1 MKTNAI
7 VRIVIWSIVLL
18 VLIGVLGAGLLFDLY
33 SFDQKDVSWTAPVV
47 TPGSGDSQR
56 YDYALSD
63 KALITEIEIQ
73 WAAGSITIQPGNVD
87 QVQFWEQGVDEAK
100 HQLVYS
106 QSGNKL
112 TIQHQ
117 EQQVKIGIESTVAKD
132 LTVIVPENWV
142 GESIEIDAASA
153 QVRMTDITLQE
164 LSLDSASGMGIFE
177 NCTIGEL
184 DIDTASGDIEFY
196 GALQSLD
203 FDAMSA
209 KLTAV
214 LTNLPRS
221 LDMDTMSGDM
231 DLTLPADCGFTV
243 SSDGLRSRFESEFD
257 TQTRENRH
265 VYGDGSCRI
274 DISAVSG
281 NVCIRKGEPHHLHDG
296 SCTEPGSICPDAAQ
310 HIHDETCSE
319 TGSTCPDVQHEA
331 HNGTKTEDSCSDKNH
346 H

>member
-18 VLIGVLGAGLLFDLY
+18 VLIGALGAGLLFDLY
-33 SFDQKDVSWTAPVV
+33 SFDQKEASWSAPVI
-47 TPGSGDSQR
+47 TPGSDDSQR
-56 YDYALSD
+56 YDYTLSD
-63 KALITEIEIQ
+63 KSLITEINIQ
-73 WAAGSITIQPGNVD
+73 WAAGNITIQPGNVD

-112 TIQHQ
+112 TIQYQ
-117 EQQVKIGIESTVAKD
+117 EKQVKIGIESTVSKD
-132 LTVIVPENWV
+132 LTVIVPENWM

-153 QVRMTDITLQE
+153 QVHMTDITLQE
-164 LSLDSASGMGIFE
+164 LSLDSASGMGFFE

-184 DIDTASGDIEFY
+184 DIDTASGDIEFI

-243 SSDGLRSRFESEFD
+243 SSGGISSRFESEFD
-257 TQTRENRH
+257 TQTRNDCH

-274 DISAVSG
+274 DISAMSG
-281 NVCIRKGEPHHLHDG
+281 DVCIHKGAEHHTH
-296 SCTEPGSICPDAAQ
+296 SIFCDDTKSCPD
-310 HIHDETCSE
+310 
-319 TGSTCPDVQHEA
+319 
-331 HNGTKTEDSCSDKNH
+331 NNH

>member
-33 SFDQKDVSWTAPVV
+33 SFDQKDVSWTAPMV

-56 YDYALSD
+56 YDYTLSN
-63 KALITEIEIQ
+63 KTLITEIDIQ
-73 WAAGSITIQPGNVD
+73 WAAGNITIQPGNVD

-106 QSGNKL
+106 HKGNKL
-112 TIQHQ
+112 TIQYQ
-117 EQQVKIGIESTVAKD
+117 EKQVKIGIESTVSKD
-132 LTVIVPENWV
+132 LTVIVPENWM

-153 QVRMTDITLQE
+153 QVHMTDITLQE
-164 LSLDSASGMGIFE
+164 LSLDSASGMGFFE

-184 DIDTASGDIEFY
+184 DIDTASGDIEFI

-231 DLTLPADCGFTV
+231 ELTLPADCGFTV
-243 SSDGLRSRFESEFD
+243 SSDGISSRFESEFD
-257 TQTRENRH
+257 TQTQEDRH

-274 DISAVSG
+274 DISAMSG
-281 NVCIRKGEPHHLHDG
+281 NVCIHKGAEHHTH
-296 SCTEPGSICPDAAQ
+296 SIFCDDTKSCPD
-310 HIHDETCSE
+310 
-319 TGSTCPDVQHEA
+319 
-331 HNGTKTEDSCSDKNH
+331 NNH